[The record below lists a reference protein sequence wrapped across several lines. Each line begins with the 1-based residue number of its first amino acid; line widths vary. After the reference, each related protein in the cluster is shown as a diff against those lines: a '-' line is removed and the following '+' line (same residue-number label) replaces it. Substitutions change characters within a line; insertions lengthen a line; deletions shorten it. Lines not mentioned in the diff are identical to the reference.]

1 MTAPVAA
8 PGPAPSPEPGAA
20 PADGEVESG
29 RKRAEQR
36 SEYIDDD
43 FYAVLRLD
51 TEEWRRPGVAPAPT
65 DTRLRAAV
73 DLVTTEAWLL
83 DEGRFEEWL
92 DLFTAQCAYI
102 VPASSGGDVQREV
115 TLAFDDRRRLTD
127 RVHWYRTVLATAQVP
142 PSRTSHL
149 LSAPVVVASAR
160 PGEIKL
166 RSSVVISHLRVGAP
180 QALAGW
186 TGHVLVEEDG
196 HLRIA
201 RKLVQLLDAD
211 GGHRNLSFLL

>member
-8 PGPAPSPEPGAA
+8 PDAAPSPDPGAP
-20 PADGEVESG
+20 PAGGGERSS

-43 FYAVLRLD
+43 FYAMLRLD
-51 TEEWRRPGVAPAPT
+51 AVEWRRPGVAPPPA

-92 DLFTAQCAYI
+92 ELFTDECAYV
-102 VPASSGGDVQREV
+102 VPASRGGDVQREV
-115 TLAFDDRRRLTD
+115 TLACDDRRRLTD
-127 RVHWYRTVLATAQVP
+127 RIHWYRTGLASAQVP

-149 LSAPVVVASAR
+149 LSAPVVVPTAR

-166 RSSVVISHLRVGAP
+166 RSSVVIHERRVGAP

-201 RKLVQLLDAD
+201 RKLVQLVDAD